1 MQVKELNKEGLKTEM
16 EITVAASEL
25 DKKID
30 QKLLSL
36 APQVKLKGFRP
47 GKAPLK
53 VLRANYARSVM
64 GEVLEQAVNESTRDA
79 MKEKGITPAGQP
91 KIEVKT
97 FDQGQDLVYTIE
109 VESFP
114 EFELPDFKSLEIERQ
129 YAEVTDEEIDKTIER
144 FAEAYKESKPVEE
157 DRPAVIGDMVE
168 IDFTGQAD
176 DGTKLP
182 GMDGNGVKLEIGAQQ
197 FIPGFEE
204 QLEGLKTGDKKEVKV
219 TFPENYQEKALAGK
233 DATFNVTVK
242 SIAEPVRPEINEE
255 FAKKYGYESLEKLRE
270 DVSDK
275 IGAEYEN
282 MSKSKMKRR
291 VLDLLDAQYD
301 FDLPQSNVEEEFRSI
316 VSQVESER
324 HQSEHNHDGGGQDG
338 EEGDSHAHDHAHAHH
353 THVTDEEREEF
364 RAIAARRVKLG
375 ILLAR
380 IGEENNLKVSE
391 ADIQKAVMREAANY
405 PGQEQ
410 MIQNYY
416 RNNPNAMEAL
426 RANIFEELTMD
437 FILELVR
444 KTDKKVSA
452 KDLAKVE
459 DDETG
464 DDKDQKSGDTSK
476 KETGKSSAKETS
488 TKETSAKAASEPET
502 KKKEKKES
510 PATES
515 KSAKTTKSSKSKTA
529 K

>member
-204 QLEGLKTGDKKEVKV
+204 QLEGLKTGDTKDVKV

-233 DATFNVTVK
+233 EATFNVTLK
-242 SIAEPVRPEINEE
+242 SVAEPVRPEINEE

-291 VLDLLDAQYD
+291 VLDVLDAQYD
-301 FDLPQSNVEEEFRSI
+301 FDLPQSNVEEEFGSI

-324 HQSEHNHDGGGQDG
+324 HQAHHHDGNG
-338 EEGDSHAHDHAHAHH
+338 EEHAHDHDHAHH

-391 ADIQKAVMREAANY
+391 ADIQKAVIREAANY

-437 FILELVR
+437 FILELVQKKER
-444 KTDKKVSA
+444 KVSA
-452 KDLAKVE
+452 EELAKPE
-459 DDETG
+459 DHEADQTDEA
-464 DDKDQKSGDTSK
+464 DKDKKDESRKADGKKSGKFSTGKASGKASGKAKSKDDAGEKKTTSQTSGKTSK
-476 KETGKSSAKETS
+476 AKTKTEKSQ
-488 TKETSAKAASEPET
+488 ASE
-502 KKKEKKES
+502 
-510 PATES
+510 
-515 KSAKTTKSSKSKTA
+515 
-529 K
+529 